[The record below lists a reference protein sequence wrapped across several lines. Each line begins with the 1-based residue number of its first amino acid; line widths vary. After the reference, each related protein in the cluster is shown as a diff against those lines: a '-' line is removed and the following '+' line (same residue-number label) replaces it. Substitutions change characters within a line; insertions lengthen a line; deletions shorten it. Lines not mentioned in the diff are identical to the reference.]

1 MRNISFLAVISSTL
15 APIALAAGWLI
26 AQASWPEFDPVVK
39 TISDLAAD
47 DAPTQLW
54 MSSVFVFVGTMHLIT
69 GLFARALAW
78 PGRLVIILAGLG
90 TYALTYFSTPS
101 QDGYSWNHRYAAI
114 ATFVLMSAWPL
125 FSMRVRGNFAWL
137 LRPIG
142 AIAATAV
149 LTALSLWFLSVWT
162 NPDANFVGTAERAGA
177 FLQPAYLAFV
187 VWVSYLRARQ
197 GAIRE

>member
-1 MRNISFLAVISSTL
+1 MRNISLAAIISSTL
-15 APIALAAGWLI
+15 APVILALGWLI
-26 AQASWPEFDPVVK
+26 AEASWPEFDPVRK

-47 DAPTQLW
+47 DAPTQVW
-54 MSSVFVFVGTMHLIT
+54 MSSVFVFVGTMHIVT
-69 GLFARALAW
+69 GIFARALAW
-78 PGRLVIILAGLG
+78 PGRAIIILAGLG

-114 ATFVLMSAWPL
+114 ATFILMSAWPL
-125 FSMRVRGNFAWL
+125 FSMRTKAKVAWP

-142 AIAATAV
+142 ALAATAV

-162 NPDANFVGTAERAGA
+162 NPEANFVGTAERAGA

-187 VWVSYLRARQ
+187 VWVCWLKQSNPRQ
-197 GAIRE
+197 K

>member
-1 MRNISFLAVISSTL
+1 MRNISLVPVISSTL
-15 APIALAAGWLI
+15 APIVLAAGWLI
-26 AQASWPEFDPVVK
+26 AEASWPEFDPIKK

-47 DAPTQLW
+47 DAPTQVW

-69 GLFARALAW
+69 GIFARSLAW
-78 PGRLVIILAGLG
+78 PGRVTVILAGLG

-114 ATFVLMSAWPL
+114 GTFILMSAWPL
-125 FSMRVRGNFAWL
+125 FSMRFKADVAWP
-137 LRPIG
+137 LRPLG

-177 FLQPAYLAFV
+177 FLQPAYLSFV
-187 VWVSYLRARQ
+187 VWASYLRQ
-197 GAIRE
+197 K

>member
-1 MRNISFLAVISSTL
+1 MRNISTPALFSATI
-15 APIALAAGWLI
+15 APIALAVGWLV

-47 DAPTQLW
+47 DAPTQIW
-54 MSSVFVFVGTMHLIT
+54 MSSVFVLVGTMHIIT
-69 GLFARALAW
+69 GVFARALAL
-78 PGRLVIILAGLG
+78 PGRITIILAGLG

-114 ATFVLMSAWPL
+114 ATFILMSAWPL
-125 FSMRVRGNFAWL
+125 FSMRVRGNYAWP

-142 AIAATAV
+142 AIGATLV
-149 LTALSLWFLSVWT
+149 LTILSLWFLSVWT
-162 NPDANFVGTAERAGA
+162 NPEANFVGAAERLGA

-187 VWVSYLRARQ
+187 VWAAWFRQ
-197 GAIRE
+197 KSRL

>member
-1 MRNISFLAVISSTL
+1 MRNISTPALFSATI
-15 APIALAAGWLI
+15 APIALAVGWLV

-47 DAPTQLW
+47 DAPTQIW
-54 MSSVFVFVGTMHLIT
+54 MSSVFVLVGTMHIIT
-69 GLFARALAW
+69 GVFARALAL
-78 PGRLVIILAGLG
+78 PGRITIILAGLG

-114 ATFVLMSAWPL
+114 ATFILMSAWPL
-125 FSMRVRGNFAWL
+125 FSMRLRGNYAWP

-142 AIAATAV
+142 AIGATLV
-149 LTALSLWFLSVWT
+149 LTILSLWFLSVWT
-162 NPDANFVGTAERAGA
+162 NPEANFVGTAERLGA

-187 VWVSYLRARQ
+187 VWASWFRQ
-197 GAIRE
+197 KSRL